1 MDKYRYTLRKP
12 KPKNQEQKSTD
23 NRQKQN
29 NPGADI
35 KITTDNAT
43 GNENSG
49 KESVVTIVGENQKE
63 KKTPVLR
70 KPLPPNNTG
79 AMVQMNRYR
88 QNHGITGEESYV
100 VSGSLVQ
107 CNYGYEISRLGV
119 VRDHGVYDRN
129 GNAVLTCS
137 DCKAGE
143 NVYGFGICT
152 SPYIVHKQNESV
164 TIHSETSN
172 TMITGF
178 KCRLALTT
186 EWLEDDNVH
195 THIWNEEKQQYEK
208 VLLKN
213 ANLIC
218 TYGLG
223 RISIKEIVNTMPEEV
238 KALYTIE
245 SINIRES
252 PGGDKIVAILS
263 NEILLTIPS
272 SPTKKV
278 IDSEGV
284 EQEWINIRYYNQ
296 EDEANPENMG
306 WIEGW
311 VVKDFTKNMPEKEPE
326 KSELSTKTTKLEQ
339 REMLVEA
346 RYIYRYLSERGW
358 SDNAI
363 YATLG
368 NLEKE
373 SYLNYMKIEDKGGN
387 DKKKGR
393 GLVQWTPQTKVDAW
407 LSTLGISSE
416 TFYNDIDLQLD
427 RIIYEIDT
435 KVAKD
440 RQWNDEGYTPK
451 MSFAQYICSTE
462 DVGKLAQVFL
472 LCYEQPENKDQP
484 DRSKLAEKW
493 RDIFEMLNYSE

>member
-1 MDKYRYTLRKP
+1 MDKYGYILRKP

-29 NPGADI
+29 NAGADI
-35 KITTDNAT
+35 KITTDETNR
-43 GNENSG
+43 GENKAG
-49 KESVVTIVGENQKE
+49 ESVVTIVGENQNKRQ
-63 KKTPVLR
+63 TLSIQQM
-70 KPLPPNNTG
+70 LLNNSL
-79 AMVQMNRYR
+79 AIARMNQYR

-107 CNYGYEISRLGV
+107 CNYGYEITRLGV

-164 TIHSETSN
+164 TIYSETSN
-172 TMITGF
+172 TTITGF

-186 EWLEDDNVH
+186 EWMEDDNVH

-218 TYGLG
+218 SYGLG
-223 RISIKEIVNTMPEEV
+223 RISIKEIVETMPEEV

-278 IDSEGV
+278 
-284 EQEWINIRYYNQ
+284 
-296 EDEANPENMG
+296 
-306 WIEGW
+306 
-311 VVKDFTKNMPEKEPE
+311 
-326 KSELSTKTTKLEQ
+326 
-339 REMLVEA
+339 
-346 RYIYRYLSERGW
+346 
-358 SDNAI
+358 
-363 YATLG
+363 
-368 NLEKE
+368 
-373 SYLNYMKIEDKGGN
+373 
-387 DKKKGR
+387 
-393 GLVQWTPQTKVDAW
+393 VD
-407 LSTLGISSE
+407 
-416 TFYNDIDLQLD
+416 
-427 RIIYEIDT
+427 
-435 KVAKD
+435 
-440 RQWNDEGYTPK
+440 
-451 MSFAQYICSTE
+451 
-462 DVGKLAQVFL
+462 
-472 LCYEQPENKDQP
+472 
-484 DRSKLAEKW
+484 
-493 RDIFEMLNYSE
+493 